1 MALCSGGHDSE
12 PIEGT
17 TASMSVPDDRVTSDG
32 ALSRDDVAYLA
43 GLARISLTDAELDS
57 LVPQLDVI
65 LESVAVVG
73 EVAEHDIPP
82 MSHAVPT
89 SNVFRDDVISPCLTP
104 EEALSGAPEAEQQ
117 RFSVPRILDEEA

>member
-1 MALCSGGHDSE
+1 
-12 PIEGT
+12 
-17 TASMSVPDDRVTSDG
+17 MSVSDDR

-43 GLARISLTDAELDS
+43 GLARIALTEQELDS

-73 EVAEHDIPP
+73 EVADQDIAP

-89 SNVFRDDVISPCLTP
+89 SNVFREDVVRPGLSQQQ
-104 EEALSGAPEAEQQ
+104 ALSGAPRAEDG
-117 RFSVPRILDEEA
+117 RFRVPRILEAEDRLAGPTMEAEQ

>member
-1 MALCSGGHDSE
+1 
-12 PIEGT
+12 
-17 TASMSVPDDRVTSDG
+17 MSVSDDR

-43 GLARISLTDAELDS
+43 GLARIALTDEELDH

-73 EVAEHDIPP
+73 EVAERDIAP

-89 SNVFRDDVISPCLTP
+89 SNVFRDDVVSPCLAP
-104 EEALSGAPEAEQQ
+104 EEALAGAPESEQQ

>member
-1 MALCSGGHDSE
+1 
-12 PIEGT
+12 
-17 TASMSVPDDRVTSDG
+17 MSVSDDR

-43 GLARISLTDAELDS
+43 GLARIALTEEELDA

-73 EVAEHDIPP
+73 EVADQDIAP

-89 SNVFRDDVISPCLTP
+89 SNVFREDVVRPCLTAQ
-104 EEALSGAPEAEQQ
+104 EALSGAPDAEQQ